1 MSRLFVHALGAADLG
16 VYTPPRGKSPEP
28 GEPTFPV
35 QLNRLTEAVT
45 QRDMETVRAILL
57 TPARDLQRQ
66 YRKVPL
72 QILLD
77 GMRETDRILLAVT
90 DQRPRVNSADTK
102 PLGDLVY
109 STTEFLPQI
118 YGPILTKE
126 QVEILP
132 ITAPTLPAGRIAL
145 HDWLATAKSQREIVL
160 GIGSGST
167 GLVVG
172 LLLAALASGQAVVV
186 RPVQPEEGDALD
198 LPVVGDPKPWLMRRR
213 LFSGLAL
220 LTDDKRQ
227 RDVFRLLDARQRL
240 DLSRFSTYAQRLG
253 IDPNGPLAPTETV
266 AIENAFFDRLVRREV
281 KAVMVG
287 RAWVATQYEQLRDK
301 RATDGRDPA
310 QTGTLGDL
318 LGKLREPRVPRTPA
332 KKFVLDR
339 AYINKIASGSA
350 HDLRPP
356 TRTYLVNAAQDART
370 ADARDP
376 RRGHPLLTGPC
387 DLTRWSS
394 AASGEVIVAYCVGLN
409 EVSPDGR
416 RPFVEAIR
424 NPKLRLRITELIE
437 PTKAA
442 ADQNELLAI
451 HTRLI
456 CSDDTI
462 EMGRE
467 SAQLLQK
474 PPHSTDDHQLESGA
488 AAIRVP
494 SNTSAIRG
502 TLADEFRRIEGVYNL
517 EAIIVLAGPGTNSM
531 NAGTL
536 LAATDLAAEA
546 GCPLYIGGM
555 RPDGH
560 GGTEIDL
567 FDDQVAA
574 FPGYTTILASVA
586 VAHLLDLEFTAAAE
600 ALRRAGTRLA
610 ELAKRA
616 DILRDAML
624 QKCPPHEKP
633 GAETA
638 RRIEIAKVLAEP
650 QRGPDS
656 NHIVDQWHAVH
667 LATALADLLMPKPDG
682 AKGRQWNHPSNRACR
697 TAYSLRN
704 KSGTTHGAVVPF
716 DKALVQVQANNP
728 RKYLDTVSLLSAVQ
742 NELDPECDDR
752 SRLRAAYDKLLQD
765 VEAAVAGVAP

>member
-1 MSRLFVHALGAADLG
+1 
-16 VYTPPRGKSPEP
+16 
-28 GEPTFPV
+28 
-35 QLNRLTEAVT
+35 
-45 QRDMETVRAILL
+45 
-57 TPARDLQRQ
+57 
-66 YRKVPL
+66 
-72 QILLD
+72 
-77 GMRETDRILLAVT
+77 
-90 DQRPRVNSADTK
+90 
-102 PLGDLVY
+102 
-109 STTEFLPQI
+109 
-118 YGPILTKE
+118 
-126 QVEILP
+126 
-132 ITAPTLPAGRIAL
+132 
-145 HDWLATAKSQREIVL
+145 
-160 GIGSGST
+160 
-167 GLVVG
+167 
-172 LLLAALASGQAVVV
+172 
-186 RPVQPEEGDALD
+186 
-198 LPVVGDPKPWLMRRR
+198 RR

-220 LTDDKRQ
+220 LEDDKRQ
-227 RDVFRLLDARQRL
+227 RDVFQLLDARQRL

-253 IDPNGPLAPTETV
+253 IDPDGPLSPAKTV

-281 KAVMVG
+281 KAVMMG

-310 QTGTLGDL
+310 QTSTLGNL
-318 LGKLREPRVPRTPA
+318 LGKLREPGVPRTPA
-332 KKFVLDR
+332 KNFVLDR
-339 AYINKIASGSA
+339 AYINRIASGSA

-356 TRTYLVNAAQDART
+356 TRTYLVKAAQDACT

-387 DLTRWSS
+387 DLARWSS
-394 AASGEVIVAYCVGLN
+394 AASGEVIVAYCIGLN

-416 RPFVEAIR
+416 RPFVEAVR
-424 NPKLRLRITELIE
+424 NPKLQLRIAVLIE
-437 PTKAA
+437 PTKPA
-442 ADQNELLAI
+442 ADQNELLTI
-451 HTRLI
+451 RTRLI

-462 EMGRE
+462 GMGRE

-474 PPHSTDDHQLESGA
+474 PLHSTHNHQLGNDT

-494 SNTSAIRG
+494 SNTSAIRD

-517 EAIIVLAGPGTNSM
+517 EAIVVLAGPGTNPM

-536 LAATDLAAEA
+536 LAATDLAAET

-555 RPDGH
+555 RPNGH

-567 FDDQVAA
+567 FDNQVAA
-574 FPGYTTILASVA
+574 FPGYTEILASVA

-600 ALRRAGTRLA
+600 TLRRAGTRLA
-610 ELAKRA
+610 ALAKRA

-682 AKGRQWNHPSNRACR
+682 AKEWNHPSNLACR
-697 TAYSLRN
+697 TAYRLRN

-716 DKALVQVQANNP
+716 DKALTQVQANNP
-728 RKYLDTVSLLSAVQ
+728 RKYLNTVSLLSAVQ

-765 VEAAVAGVAP
+765 VEVEAAAGVRRHETGPSARNEVGGRQGDGAGSGGGR